1 MISRWFGL
9 FALLGTTC
17 APAACPPCEVQTPNV
32 PACNSSQSSAATGP
46 RSTDEPAAGAATETR
61 TQPVIAAV
69 VAQNRQRVRACY
81 ETERQKNPTLTG
93 TLTVHFKL
101 DPQGKVVEA
110 NVVAARST
118 LQVPSL
124 HKCALDVVRSISF
137 PPSSRGFE
145 SQVNYPFDFK
155 P

>member
-1 MISRWFGL
+1 MTARWFGL
-9 FALLGTTC
+9 FALLGTSC

-32 PACNSSQSSAATGP
+32 PACDSSQSYAPP
-46 RSTDEPAAGAATETR
+46 RPTRTETPAAGATTETR
-61 TQPVIAAV
+61 TQAVIAAV
-69 VAQNRQRVRACY
+69 VAQNRPRVRACY
-81 ETERQKNPTLTG
+81 EAERQKNPTLTG

-110 NVVAARST
+110 NVVDARST
-118 LQVPSL
+118 LPVPSL